1 MIKEFIKLENKNI
14 PIISIIIYCLPFI
27 WGTILTGGNVFS
39 DKELS
44 ILIHQLP
51 YLIAGL
57 LILSYVEL
65 TIGAMKL
72 LYFIA
77 IVYIIRILSFLL
89 NYNFK
94 ICNDKNSNCKSWED
108 LDPKRAFTYTS
119 KGFDGITD
127 ETETIHGSVEDLLYD
142 GLLLPAFAFVLVL
155 VFMNTQNLIIKT
167 LCIIFMIIV
176 YILIFYGNKN
186 ISFKYI
192 NCNEKEKV
200 CYSFFSESFI
210 YALSLVSAYFI
221 MIRF

>member
-1 MIKEFIKLENKNI
+1 MIEELTKLEKINI
-14 PIISIIIYCLPFI
+14 PIISIIIYCIPFVLGSI
-27 WGTILTGGNVFS
+27 IAGGNVFS
-39 DKELS
+39 DKELA
-44 ILIHQLP
+44 ILIPQLP

-57 LILSYVEL
+57 LSLSYVEL
-65 TIGAMKL
+65 NIGAIKL
-72 LYFIA
+72 LYFLA
-77 IVYIIRILSFLL
+77 IVYSIRILSSSLS
-89 NYNFK
+89 YIFK
-94 ICNDKNSNCKSWED
+94 ICNDKNSNCNSGED
-108 LDPKRAFTYTS
+108 LDPKKTFTFTY
-119 KGFDGITD
+119 KGMDGITD
-127 ETETIHGSVEDLLYD
+127 ETSTMHGSVDNLLND

-210 YALSLVSAYFI
+210 YAISLISAYFI
-221 MIRF
+221 MN